1 MPSAVPSEVLPTA
14 PDAPVRYLEPVEMA
28 AWRTFIETYND
39 LINAL
44 QADLEPAQ
52 LALGDYQVLVT
63 LSEADN
69 KAMRMCDLADVLQL
83 TPSGATRRLDG
94 LVKAGWVERR
104 NSEVDR
110 RVMLA
115 MLTPAGW
122 DKLHE
127 ALVPHVRSVRT
138 HLIDLLDESELVAL
152 ASVFGKVRAHLDARD

>member
-1 MPSAVPSEVLPTA
+1 MPAATTTGTR
-14 PDAPVRYLEPVEMA
+14 VRPLDRAEMA
-28 AWRTFIETYND
+28 AWRTFIETHND

-44 QADLEPAQ
+44 ESALAPVG

-63 LSEADN
+63 LSEAEN
-69 KAMRMCDLADVLQL
+69 QAMRMCDLADVLQL

-104 NSEVDR
+104 NSETDR

-115 MLTPAGW
+115 SLTPAGW

-127 ALVPHVRSVRT
+127 AYVPHVASVRE
-138 HLIDLLDESELVAL
+138 HLIDLLDAGELAAL
-152 ASVFGKVRAHLDARD
+152 ASVFRKVRAHLDGE

>member
-1 MPSAVPSEVLPTA
+1 MPPVKTT
-14 PDAPVRYLEPVEMA
+14 DARVRPLDDTEMA

-39 LINAL
+39 LINTL
-44 QADLEPAQ
+44 QADLEPVG

-63 LSEADN
+63 LSEAED
-69 KAMRMCDLADVLQL
+69 KSMRMCDLAEVLQL

-115 MLTPAGW
+115 TLTANGW

-127 ALVPHVRSVRT
+127 AFQPHVRSVRT
-138 HLIDLLDESELVAL
+138 HLVDLLEPGELKAL
-152 ASVFGKVRAHLDARD
+152 ASVFGKVRAHLDELD

>member
-1 MPSAVPSEVLPTA
+1 MSPTTE
-14 PDAPVRYLEPVEMA
+14 APVRHLDDVEMA

-44 QADLEPAQ
+44 QADLEPAR

-63 LSEADN
+63 LSESEN
-69 KAMRMCDLADVLQL
+69 QAMRMCDLAEVLQL

-104 NSEVDR
+104 NSDVDR
-110 RVMLA
+110 RVRLA

-127 ALVPHVRSVRT
+127 ALGPHVRSVRA
-138 HLIDLLDESELVAL
+138 HLIDLIDRSEMKAL
-152 ASVFGKVRAHLDARD
+152 ASVFGKVRTHLNSIK

>member
-1 MPSAVPSEVLPTA
+1 MPTTTKG
-14 PDAPVRYLEPVEMA
+14 DATVRPLDAVEMA

-44 QADLEPAQ
+44 QTDLEPAQ

-63 LSEADN
+63 LSEAEN
-69 KAMRMCDLADVLQL
+69 KAMRMCDLAEVLQL

-104 NSEVDR
+104 NSDVDR

-115 MLTPAGW
+115 MLTDAGW
-122 DKLHE
+122 NKLHE
-127 ALVPHVRSVRT
+127 AFVPHVRSVRE
-138 HLIDLLDESELVAL
+138 HLVDLLDESEMKAL
-152 ASVFGKVRAHLDARD
+152 ASVFGKVRAHLDSLK

>member
-1 MPSAVPSEVLPTA
+1 MATTTEA
-14 PDAPVRYLEPVEMA
+14 QVRHLDPIEMA

-44 QADLEPAQ
+44 QADLEPAS

-63 LSEADN
+63 LSEAEN
-69 KAMRMCDLADVLQL
+69 KAMRMCDLAEVLQL

-104 NSEVDR
+104 NSDIDR

-127 ALVPHVRSVRT
+127 ALVPHVRSVRA
-138 HLIDLLDESELVAL
+138 HLVDLLDESELKSL
-152 ASVFGKVRAHLDARD
+152 ASVFGKVRAHLDSLK

>member
-1 MPSAVPSEVLPTA
+1 MPSPT
-14 PDAPVRYLEPVEMA
+14 DAPVRYLDEIEMA

-44 QADLEPAQ
+44 QADLEPTQ

-63 LSEADN
+63 LSEAEQ
-69 KAMRMCDLADVLQL
+69 KSMRMCDLADVLQL

-104 NSEVDR
+104 NSDVDR

-115 MLTPAGW
+115 QLTPAGW

-127 ALVPHVRSVRT
+127 ALVPHVRSVRE
-138 HLIDLLDESELVAL
+138 HLIDLLDEDEMKAL
-152 ASVFGKVRAHLDARD
+152 ASVFGKVRAHLDSLK

>member
-1 MPSAVPSEVLPTA
+1 VTTA
-14 PDAPVRYLEPVEMA
+14 TNAADTRQLNHLEMA
-28 AWRTFIETYND
+28 AWRTFIESVND
-39 LINAL
+39 LTNAL
-44 QADLEPAQ
+44 ESDLAPVG

-63 LSEADN
+63 LSEASDQS
-69 KAMRMCDLADVLQL
+69 MRMCDLASVLQL

-115 MLTPAGW
+115 VLTPAGL

-127 ALVPHVRSVRT
+127 ALIPHVASVRM
-138 HLIDLLDESELVAL
+138 HLVDLLTDTELKAM
-152 ASVFGKVRAHLDARD
+152 ASIFGKVRAHLDANR

>member
-1 MPSAVPSEVLPTA
+1 MSPSTE
-14 PDAPVRYLEPVEMA
+14 APVRHLDDVEMA

-44 QADLEPAQ
+44 QADLEPAG

-63 LSEADN
+63 LSEADD
-69 KAMRMCDLADVLQL
+69 KAMRMCDLAEVLQL

-127 ALVPHVRSVRT
+127 ALQPHVRSVRA
-138 HLIDLLDESELVAL
+138 HLIDLIDQSEMRAL
-152 ASVFGKVRAHLDARD
+152 ASVFGKVRTHLDSIK

>member
-1 MPSAVPSEVLPTA
+1 MQATTTPARPLS
-14 PDAPVRYLEPVEMA
+14 DVEMA
-28 AWRTFIETYND
+28 AWRTFIETHND

-44 QADLEPAQ
+44 ESDLAAIG
-52 LALGDYQVLVT
+52 LTLGDYQVLVT

-69 KAMRMCDLADVLQL
+69 KAMRMCDLANVLQL

-104 NSEVDR
+104 NSEADR

-122 DKLHE
+122 DKLHT
-127 ALVPHVRSVRT
+127 AFVPHVRSVRT
-138 HLIDLLDESELVAL
+138 HLVDLLDPSELQAL
-152 ASVFGKVRAHLDARD
+152 AAIFAKVRAHLDDL

>member
-1 MPSAVPSEVLPTA
+1 MAAATE
-14 PDAPVRYLEPVEMA
+14 APVRHLDPVEMA

-44 QADLEPAQ
+44 QADLEPSK

-63 LSEADN
+63 LSEAEN
-69 KAMRMCDLADVLQL
+69 KSMRMCDLAEVLQL

-104 NSEVDR
+104 NSDVDR

-127 ALVPHVRSVRT
+127 ALVPHVRSVRE
-138 HLIDLLDESELVAL
+138 HLIDLLDESEMKSL
-152 ASVFGKVRAHLDARD
+152 ASVFGKVRAHLDTLK